1 MEVIETPKLSTECF
15 SFVTSWCGGWW
26 DILLDITG
34 GAQSLHHVRA
44 GCSPVWGT
52 LQGRGSHC
60 PKVWSTNCSLQS
72 ARTLWGSSNSYLRT
86 ARLFIC
92 PTGQCPT
99 PPSRVDIKLTK
110 FKIKEC
116 RTQVF
121 SLTCTDMI
129 IVHCWSTVL
138 CSRVEVSVG
147 SSDLAL
153 RKPVWQ
159 FLYCPGSR
167 VGLGLGDKSVCANF
181 LFRAQTTVI
190 ELGTRRRK

>member
-1 MEVIETPKLSTECF
+1 MSEPR
-15 SFVTSWCGGWW
+15 
-26 DILLDITG
+26 
-34 GAQSLHHVRA
+34 Q
-44 GCSPVWGT
+44 
-52 LQGRGSHC
+52 GSHC

-138 CSRVEVSVG
+138 CSRLEVSVG

-159 FLYCPGSR
+159 FLYCAGWA
-167 VGLGLGDKSVCANF
+167 GLGLAVSLCKLSVPC
-181 LFRAQTTVI
+181 TDHGHWTK
-190 ELGTRRRK
+190 LGTRSYKEAKVTLSVFLFFLMFLASIVH